1 MDPVFEYERNL
12 TRRTL
17 LGKSARG
24 IGGAALASLL
34 YPELFQQSAS
44 AESDKIPAGIKKVA
58 PKAKRIIYLFQS
70 GGPSH
75 VDLFDY
81 KPVLRK
87 THGTDLPDSVK
98 GTQRVTG
105 MTAGQKSFPVVAP
118 FWEMKQCGAH
128 QTWISEQLPH
138 TQKIA
143 DDITILKSVNTEAI
157 NHDPAIT
164 FINTGTQQIGHASL
178 GSWLSY
184 GLGSE
189 NENLP
194 AYMVMLSQ
202 GTGKNPGQPLFDR
215 LWGSG
220 FLPPSH
226 QGVKLRP
233 GSSPVLYLANPAGID
248 RGQRRKLL
256 DDLAKLNRG
265 QAEEIGDPEIQARIN
280 SYEMAYRMQ
289 TSVPELMDLS
299 SETAKTFEMYG
310 PQSKKPGSFA
320 ANCLLARRMTER
332 GVRFVQLFHRGWDQ
346 HVSLKRQ
353 LPNQC
358 LDVDQPS
365 AALVQDLKQ
374 RGLLDETLVIW
385 GGEFGRTVY
394 SQGKIGSPSAGRD
407 HHGRCF
413 SIWMA
418 GGGIKRGFEYG
429 KTDDFCYNIVENPV
443 HIRDMNATILHCM
456 GIDHRRLTYKYR
468 GLDAKLTGVEEA
480 HVVHD
485 ILS

>member
-17 LGKSARG
+17 LGRSARG

-34 YPELFQQSAS
+34 YPELFNQSAS
-44 AESDKIPAGIKKVA
+44 AEAIPAAVQQVA
-58 PKAKRIIYLFQS
+58 PRAKRIIYLFQS

-87 THGTDLPDSVK
+87 LHGSDLPDSVK

-105 MTAGQKSFPVVAP
+105 MTARQKSFPVVAP
-118 FWEMKQCGAH
+118 FWEMKQCGEH

-138 TQKIA
+138 TQTIA
-143 DDITILKSVNTEAI
+143 DDITIVKSVNTEAI

-164 FINTGTQQIGHASL
+164 YINTGSQQIGHASM
-178 GSWLSY
+178 GAWLSY

-220 FLPPSH
+220 YLPPSH

-233 GSSPVLYLANPAGID
+233 GSSPVLYLSNPTGID
-248 RGQRRKLL
+248 RKQRRKLL
-256 DDLAKLNRG
+256 DDLATLNRG

-289 TSVPELMDLS
+289 TSVPDLMDLS
-299 SETAKTFEMYG
+299 SETQKTFEMYG
-310 PQSKKPGSFA
+310 PESRKPGSFA

-346 HVSLKRQ
+346 HVSLKSQ

-365 AALVQDLKQ
+365 AALIKDLKQ

-394 SQGKIGSPSAGRD
+394 SQGAIGSPSAGRD

-429 KTDDFCYNIVENPV
+429 KTDDFCYNVVENPV

-456 GIDHRRLTYKYR
+456 GIDHRRLTFKYR
-468 GLDAKLTGVEEA
+468 GLDARLTGVEEA
-480 HVVHD
+480 HVKHD
-485 ILS
+485 LLS